1 MPLLIRITTIPLS
14 FKTLL
19 KGQMKYMK
27 QNGFDVIMV
36 SSPGEEVK
44 EIIEYEGCDHISV
57 PFTRTIS
64 PLKDLRCLIL
74 LINIFIKFRP
84 DIVHTH
90 TPKAGLLGMLAAFLC
105 GVPVKIHTV
114 AGLPW
119 INYKGPKKYLMIQLE
134 KLNYLLADAIF
145 PNSEKLLKLMKEYNI
160 GKSKMKVIAS
170 GTSNGIDTNWFSQ
183 KSEDLNIQAK
193 NLRAQSKVNES
204 VRVWLFIGRIVKD
217 KGIEDLVNAFLL
229 LREKFPNDQLWLVG
243 DDEFESDKV
252 SIRIK
257 KEIDTNTSI
266 KKWGFQNDVRPFLV
280 AANILVFPS
289 YREGFP
295 NVPLQAASM
304 QCTMIL
310 SDINGCNEIVEN
322 GVSGLLVP
330 PGNHFALYT
339 AMHKLRCEIS
349 LQLYFAQN
357 ALKVV
362 KAKFE
367 QKRVW
372 EEIYKE
378 YIVQLEG
385 SRSFSLNQIEY
396 LYISHERSF

>member
-1 MPLLIRITTIPLS
+1 
-14 FKTLL
+14 
-19 KGQMKYMK
+19 
-27 QNGFDVIMV
+27 
-36 SSPGEEVK
+36 
-44 EIIEYEGCDHISV
+44 
-57 PFTRTIS
+57 
-64 PLKDLRCLIL
+64 LRCLIL
-74 LINIFIKFRP
+74 LINIFSKFRP

-90 TPKAGLLGMLAAFLC
+90 TPKAGLLGLLAAFLC

-119 INYKGPKKYLMIQLE
+119 INYKGPKKYFMIQLE
-134 KLNYLLADAIF
+134 KLNYFLANAIY

-170 GTSNGIDTNWFSQ
+170 GTSNGIDSNWFSQ
-183 KSEDLNIQAK
+183 NREDLNIQAK
-193 NLRAQSKVNES
+193 KLRDQSNVNES
-204 VRVWLFIGRIVKD
+204 ERVWLFIGRLVKD

-229 LREKFPNDQLWLVG
+229 LRENFPNDQLWLVG
-243 DDEFESDKV
+243 DDKYETD
-252 SIRIK
+252 RISSHTK
-257 KEIDTNTSI
+257 TEIDTNTSI
-266 KKWGFQNDVRPFLV
+266 KKWGFQNDIRPFLI
-280 AANILVFPS
+280 ASNLLVFPS

-304 QCTMIL
+304 ERAMIL

-330 PGNHFALYT
+330 PRNYIALYT
-339 AMHKLRCEIS
+339 AMHKLRDATS

-357 ALKVV
+357 ALEVV
-362 KAKFE
+362 KSKYE

-378 YIVQLEG
+378 YIVQLED
-385 SRSFSLNQIEY
+385 SEPFSINQIEY
-396 LYISHERSF
+396 LYVTHERSF